1 MRSLLDERN
10 WFYLRFKEELELNN
24 TDMKK
29 LQQLMELEKST
40 NGLADLQQKKKVD
53 ARPPVGFGLAR
64 KNLDTK
70 PEVDSVEVSKLSSS
84 CGFCPSKRVMSWLA
98 M

>member
-29 LQQLMELEKST
+29 LQQLMELEKSN
-40 NGLADLQQKKKVD
+40 NGLADLQQKKKAD
-53 ARPPVGFGLAR
+53 GRPPTALGLAR
-64 KNLDTK
+64 TNLDAKT
-70 PEVDSVEVSKLSSS
+70 EVDSIEGVSSNFVLS
-84 CGFCPSKRVMSWLA
+84 LN
-98 M
+98 